1 MTCTFFG
8 HSSFTKNIY
17 EQVRNEILQ
26 LIDSGV
32 TSFYVG
38 NNGQFDY
45 TVQKVLESIS
55 LKRSNF
61 KYFIVLS
68 RLSEAPLNGA
78 TSKTLFP
85 EELECA
91 MPRFAISKRNEWLI
105 SHSDIAICFVTH
117 TFSNSHKWLEKSQ
130 RKGLKIINLSSL

>member
-26 LIDSGV
+26 LIDLGV

-38 NNGQFDY
+38 NNGQFDH
-45 TVQKVLESIS
+45 TVQKVLEGIS

-61 KYFIVLS
+61 KYSIVLS
-68 RLSEAPLNGA
+68 RLSEAPLNGI
-78 TSKTLFP
+78 TGKTLFP

-91 MPRFAISKRNEWLI
+91 MPCFAISKRNEWLI

-130 RKGLKIINLSSL
+130 RKGLKIINLGSL

>member
-38 NNGQFDY
+38 NNGQFDH

-61 KYFIVLS
+61 KYSIVLS
-68 RLSEAPLNGA
+68 RLSEAPLNGI
-78 TSKTLFP
+78 TGKTLFP

-117 TFSNSHKWLEKSQ
+117 TFSNSHKWLEKAK
-130 RKGLKIINLSSL
+130 RKGLKIINLGSL